1 MVHKR
6 AERGRY
12 DDPVLATTTNRFDR
26 IVIFFCYFVFPLTPP
41 PFSDPHYP
49 DCMHTSDLYG
59 LFRNL
64 LLTRPLSF
72 VFTSLSFLLGRR
84 SIDALFP
91 LSRFVSIPIIL

>member
-12 DDPVLATTTNRFDR
+12 GNPVLATTTSQFDR
-26 IVIFFCYFVFPLTPP
+26 IVILFFYFVFPLTS
-41 PFSDPHYP
+41 PFSDPHYL

-64 LLTRPLSF
+64 MLTRPLSF
-72 VFTSLSFLLGRR
+72 VFTSLSLLLERR

-91 LSRFVSIPIIL
+91 FSRFVSIPIIL